1 MQKGDVYGGGPTDF
15 SILSLYHEHKA
26 ILIWHAHS
34 EHDIVKNPM
43 RSLANGKKILNVPKS
58 KKDELWFWGHQLDDE
73 WLYVFLIM
81 LAAMTGLGGGGR
93 KDVVFLS

>member
-1 MQKGDVYGGGPTDF
+1 
-15 SILSLYHEHKA
+15 
-26 ILIWHAHS
+26 
-34 EHDIVKNPM
+34 M

-93 KDVVFLS
+93 KDVVFFKLGGGLVFRLILCVSP